1 MKTTL
6 RLRSFCNDDLA
17 VSEEFTS
24 LPTLSIVMIGF
35 ALFLVL
41 LSQTYLTHGERM
53 DQLDGYQTADRIVR
67 KLTNPD
73 CCFMRPGGLIDV
85 SVLRQD
91 IGKLQTMNEQY
102 SHSGVRFIL
111 RLRYD
116 DIEEDFTPIDNIS
129 ALYRIAITR
138 QVGIYLS
145 DAQTIPGSL
154 TIILWRDS

>member
-1 MKTTL
+1 M
-6 RLRSFCNDDLA
+6 RIPIRVRSFFNDDFA

-41 LSQTYLTHGERM
+41 LAQTYLTHGERM
-53 DQLDGYQTADRIVR
+53 NQLDDYQTADRIVR

-91 IGKLQTMNEQY
+91 TSMLQRMNEQY
-102 SHSGVRFIL
+102 NHSGVRFLL

-116 DIEEDFTPIDNIS
+116 NIEEDFPSSNNLS
-129 ALYRIAITR
+129 APYRIAVTR
-138 QVGIYLS
+138 QAGIYLS
-145 DAQTIPGSL
+145 DAQTVPGSL